1 MKSNKTAGQINTVGG
16 GQFLLDIRYQQNNS
30 WQGSVQ
36 RLDTGEKINFRSTL
50 ELLTLIET
58 VVAQQADNGSEP
70 QRFRTWKK
78 TKEVDTIDH
87 NKIATGS

>member
-1 MKSNKTAGQINTVGG
+1 MKSNIAAGQNINAGG
-16 GQFLLDIRYQQNNS
+16 GQFLLDIRYQQNSS

-50 ELLTLIET
+50 ELLTLIEA
-58 VVAQQADNGSEP
+58 VVSQQADDSEP
-70 QRFRTWKK
+70 QRFRTWEK
-78 TKEVDTIDH
+78 TKEVDIKDH